1 VKPIGL
7 PIAQVIDEVEPTR
20 RESEDDEGFGGVAQR
35 GATSDMSGGGGRND
49 DEAVLYPLSW
59 PKGADNTSQEIAGL
73 LHV

>member
-1 VKPIGL
+1 
-7 PIAQVIDEVEPTR
+7 
-20 RESEDDEGFGGVAQR
+20 
-35 GATSDMSGGGGRND
+35 MSGGGGRND